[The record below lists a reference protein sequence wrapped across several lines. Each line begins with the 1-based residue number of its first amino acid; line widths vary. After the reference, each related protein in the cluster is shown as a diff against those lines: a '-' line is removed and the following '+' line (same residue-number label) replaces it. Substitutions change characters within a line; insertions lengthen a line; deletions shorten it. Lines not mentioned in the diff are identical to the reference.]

1 MSTNVISPHAL
12 FFIVVQGGE
21 GEVVFDLLFS
31 YTLSWMDGSWLRKK
45 GWMDEGGYFDFQFWV
60 GFFYLSLLS
69 VFVFVWAEQKRACAC
84 GTLVLCTAGAITTIK
99 LCGL

>member
-1 MSTNVISPHAL
+1 
-12 FFIVVQGGE
+12 
-21 GEVVFDLLFS
+21 
-31 YTLSWMDGSWLRKK
+31 
-45 GWMDEGGYFDFQFWV
+45 MDEGGYFDFQFWV
-60 GFFYLSLLS
+60 GFFLSNLGSLLS